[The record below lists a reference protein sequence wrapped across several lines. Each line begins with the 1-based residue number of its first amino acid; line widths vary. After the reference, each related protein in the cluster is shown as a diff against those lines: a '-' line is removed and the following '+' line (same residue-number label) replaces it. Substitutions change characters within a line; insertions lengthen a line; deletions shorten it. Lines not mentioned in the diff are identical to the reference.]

1 MITRARLAMC
11 GVVLLAACSSPTDHT
26 EVTPPSCAFA
36 LSLSTGNVPAAGG
49 SGTATVTSSST
60 SGASCSWNATA
71 SGGAWLSVSGTT
83 TGTGAGTFGFAATT
97 NPDQTSRSGMI
108 ALAWT
113 GSTAGSTSRPVTQ
126 DAAAA
131 ATGVTASFTVKS
143 TTGKADDNCEVTSG
157 FKVRCTFDGTAST
170 PAAPTTTYAYVI
182 QETSEELGTQATLQ
196 EPSLRGCNVFN
207 DADAGGTIKATVV
220 LTVKAGSQ
228 TATLPKKVT
237 FIKNGVC

>member
-1 MITRARLAMC
+1 MIIRARLAIG

-26 EVTPPSCAFA
+26 QVTRPSCAFG
-36 LSLSTGNVPAAGG
+36 LSLSTGNFPAFGG

-60 SGASCSWNATA
+60 SGANCSWAATP
-71 SGGAWLSVSGTT
+71 SGGSWLSVSGAT
-83 TGTGAGTFGFAATT
+83 TGAGAGTFGFAATA

-108 ALAWT
+108 ALTWS
-113 GSTAGSTSRPVTQ
+113 GSTSGSTSRPVTQ

-143 TTGKADDNCEVTSG
+143 TTGKPDDNCEVTSG
-157 FKVRCTFDGTAST
+157 FKVRCDFDGTAST

-182 QETSEELGTQATLQ
+182 QETGEELGTLAQLH

-207 DADAGGTIKATVV
+207 GADAGGTIKANVV

-228 TATLPKKVT
+228 TGTQSKKVT